1 MTYASMH
8 AALTQARRSL
18 RRKTTFSRE
27 SAGTGRVPAL
37 VSSPLTSRDCQHNV
51 HVHMCVGVYKWR
63 VRTHKKERASMS
75 MQRRKGERSKQY
87 N

>member
-8 AALTQARRSL
+8 AALTQARTYL
-18 RRKTTFSRE
+18 TRKTTFSRE

-51 HVHMCVGVYKWR
+51 HVHMCVGVYDDDDDDIIISG
-63 VRTHKKERASMS
+63 V
-75 MQRRKGERSKQY
+75 
-87 N
+87 